1 MPFVNYR
8 GANGEWIKLGGG
20 NVRVSNGHNWI
31 PPRARIWT
39 GSEWKNL
46 LEDRHVDTW
55 EATASEGY
63 WGPTKGNLAHTHYN
77 SLVRHDRLCQGNY
90 LPYHDSFI
98 GRNGKEGGMFWVDI
112 DNMRNALQGSRI
124 EKVEVYMHVLHSGY
138 RSGTQLTIGTH
149 NTRGWQDRFS
159 QVNYGVA
166 SVRYY
171 GQDQGQW
178 ITVPTW
184 VGNDLRDGKI
194 CGFTTFDNQ
203 PDLWHILLYCWNM
216 GRLEKAKD
224 SYYLLEVKIE

>member
-46 LEDRHVDTW
+46 LEERHVDTW

-63 WGPTKGNLAHTHYN
+63 WGPTKGNLAHTYYS

-203 PDLWHILLYCWNM
+203 PDLWHYCYIAGIWD
-216 GRLEKAKD
+216 GWKKP
-224 SYYLLEVKIE
+224 KIRITYWK